1 MKPLIYLSPSD
12 QDGNI
17 YAYGDTNEAEQ
28 CRRIAD
34 ACEAALL
41 RCGFDVVNNQ
51 VDTMEDRVAES
62 NALGA
67 KLHVPIHTNGF
78 NGVVAGTRIMAYD
91 LSGEGYKA
99 SLAVFNAL
107 APKTPGTSEN
117 VSAYPG
123 LYEIRYAAA
132 PTVYVEAE
140 FHDVP
145 KIAKWIIENVVLI
158 GESIANGICNYFG
171 YKYIDPADEPKTG
184 DTLYRVQVGAYR
196 SYENA
201 EAQQEKLKADGYDAI
216 IVEGSASAPAEEPVT
231 SWWNSIKYFDR
242 EEFECHCDG
251 KYCDGYPAE
260 PSKIL
265 VQVADRTREHFGAP
279 AIVSSGVRC
288 ETHNANVGGVA
299 NSKHLS
305 GKAMDFCIVGKT
317 AEQVLSYVEQQP
329 EINYAYAIDS
339 EYVHMDVN

>member
-1 MKPLIYLSPSD
+1 MTPLIYLSPSD

-34 ACEAALL
+34 ACEVALL

-78 NGVVAGTRIMAYD
+78 NGVVAGTRIMSYD

-99 SLAVFNAL
+99 SNAVFDAL
-107 APKTPGTSEN
+107 APVTPGTSEN
-117 VSAYPG
+117 VSAYPD

-158 GESIANGICNYFG
+158 GEAIAEGICNYYG
-171 YKYIDPADEPKTG
+171 VEYVAPKTEPETA
-184 DTLYRVQVGAYR
+184 DTLYRVQVGAFR
-196 SYENA
+196 NPENA
-201 EAQQEKLKADGYDAI
+201 ENMLEKLKTDGYDAF
-216 IVEGSASAPAEEPVT
+216 IVTV
-231 SWWNSIKYFDR
+231 KR
-242 EEFECHCDG
+242 EKE
-251 KYCDGYPAE
+251 
-260 PSKIL
+260 
-265 VQVADRTREHFGAP
+265 
-279 AIVSSGVRC
+279 
-288 ETHNANVGGVA
+288 
-299 NSKHLS
+299 
-305 GKAMDFCIVGKT
+305 
-317 AEQVLSYVEQQP
+317 
-329 EINYAYAIDS
+329 
-339 EYVHMDVN
+339 